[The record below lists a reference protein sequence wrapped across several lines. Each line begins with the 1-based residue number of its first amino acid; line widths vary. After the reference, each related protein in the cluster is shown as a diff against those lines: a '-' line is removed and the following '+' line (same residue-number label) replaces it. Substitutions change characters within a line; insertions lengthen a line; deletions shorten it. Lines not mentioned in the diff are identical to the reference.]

1 MMFEKFTERGRKVIV
16 YAREEAERL
25 QNDYLGTEHVL
36 LGTLRE
42 EDGIP
47 VAVLRKMGIDVDQIR
62 TEVERNLPSSGNTLT
77 FGDIPFT
84 PRAKKVL
91 EYAVEEARLL
101 GHNYIGSEHLLLG
114 LIREEEGIGGK
125 ILRSFGVNLLGS
137 RQLVINYL
145 RRAATQV
152 SAKKS
157 PTPALD
163 EFSRD
168 LTQLARSGKLDPVI
182 GRDQEIERVLHILS
196 RRTKNNPVIIGE
208 PGIGKTAIVE
218 GLAQRIINSDVPE
231 NIQNRRVVSLDLGA
245 LIAGTKYRGQF
256 EERLKIVM
264 KEIVQADNII
274 LFIDEL
280 HTLVGAGAAEGSI
293 DASSMLKPALARG
306 EVHCIGATTLDE
318 YRKHIEKDGAL
329 KRRFQPIYVQPPNV
343 DETINIIKGLRSK
356 YESHHKIKITDEA
369 VVASAQ
375 LSDRY
380 MTDRFLP
387 DKAIDVIDEAGAKAK
402 LKRYT
407 CPTEMKVIEKKL
419 KKLEQEKNLFSR
431 IKDYVR
437 VESIQEEEDRLRETL
452 EGIHKDWK
460 DDQEKNIPVVDEEDI
475 ALIVS
480 HITGIPLSRLEEKE
494 ASRLLRMEE
503 EIHKRIVGQDAA
515 IEAVSRA
522 IRRSRVGLKTRKQPI
537 GSFIFLGPTGVGKT
551 ELARSL
557 AQFLFDTEDALI
569 RVDMSEYMEKFSSSR
584 LVGSP
589 PGYVGY
595 DDGGQ
600 LTEKI
605 RRRPYSVVLFDEIE
619 KAHPDI
625 FNMLLQ
631 VLDDGFMTDSF
642 GRKVDFRNTIII
654 MTSNLGAR
662 MIDKDTTLG
671 FQQAS
676 ARTQYDKMK
685 DNVTSELKRAFNPEF
700 LNRID
705 DVVVFHPLAN
715 EHLIKIVDMLVLE
728 LNNQMMHDRSIELEV
743 SQEVKEWLI
752 QENFQPTYGARPMR
766 RAIQKH
772 LADPLSEHILRG
784 RFKDVHKVLVT
795 LKDGA
800 VDFQEVESVV
810 LANV

>member
-62 TEVERNLPSSGNTLT
+62 MEVERNLPSSGNTLT

-168 LTQLARSGKLDPVI
+168 LTQLARIGKLDPVI

-218 GLAQRIINSDVPE
+218 GLAQRIVNSDVPE
-231 NIQNRRVVSLDLGA
+231 NILNRRVVSLDLGA

-318 YRKHIEKDGAL
+318 FRKHIEKDGAL
-329 KRRFQPIYVQPPNV
+329 KRRFQPIYVQPPSV

-375 LSDRY
+375 LSERY

-407 CPTEMKVIEKKL
+407 CPSEMKVIEKKL

-662 MIDKDTTLG
+662 MIDKDTTMG

-705 DVVVFHPLAN
+705 DVVVFHPLTN

-728 LNNQMMHDRSIELEV
+728 LNNQMVHDRNIELEV

-752 QENFQPTYGARPMR
+752 RENFQPTYGARPMR
-766 RAIQKH
+766 RAIQKY
-772 LADPLSEHILRG
+772 LADPLSEDILRG

-800 VDFQEVESVV
+800 ADFREVESVV